1 MESHP
6 LDTLIP
12 PSLPKTTL
20 FENVN
25 VFDGSSDRLA
35 RNMNVLVRGNRIEQ
49 VTRQRPA
56 SPSNTTAFEVLRGE
70 GRRTLMPGLIDL
82 HVHPMFAV
90 SIADS
95 ISEDRDY
102 LVFARR
108 RSHGG
113 NADAGVHPRFAMP
126 VGVGYGLTRAAQD
139 DLIAS
144 PRIFHSGAILS
155 QNRGARRLPQAKRS
169 TRRNWGAGS
178 PWHRFS
184 SPMAWT
190 RFVRRRGR
198 NLRLGATQ
206 IKIMASGG
214 GASAFDHLYSVQFL
228 R

>member
-1 MESHP
+1 MKRDDNLNLSAPMESHP

-102 LVFARR
+102 LVLRAAAAMEATLMRGFTAIDRR
-108 RSHGG
+108 RPDG
-113 NADAGVHPRFAMP
+113 
-126 VGVGYGLTRAAQD
+126 TRW
-139 DLIAS
+139 S
-144 PRIFHSGAILS
+144 
-155 QNRGARRLPQAKRS
+155 
-169 TRRNWGAGS
+169 
-178 PWHRFS
+178 
-184 SPMAWT
+184 
-190 RFVRRRGR
+190 
-198 NLRLGATQ
+198 
-206 IKIMASGG
+206 
-214 GASAFDHLYSVQFL
+214 
-228 R
+228 